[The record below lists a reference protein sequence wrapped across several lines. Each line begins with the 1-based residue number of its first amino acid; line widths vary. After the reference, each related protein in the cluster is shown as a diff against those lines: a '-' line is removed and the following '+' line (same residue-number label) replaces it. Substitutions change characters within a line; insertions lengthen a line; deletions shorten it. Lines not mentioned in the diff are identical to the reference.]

1 MTTIQKKRLENV
13 KEKSDIDKHTK
24 EQLENVK
31 DTSDVDKHTKE
42 KYEKVNDSF
51 DVEKHT
57 KEQLE
62 NDQEKSYVKSML
74 SLSTFVTKVKE
85 YTVPGVDHVNHVSLG
100 KSGTLWVSDDKGN
113 LIQTHLQTLRH
124 RKH

>member
-1 MTTIQKKRLENV
+1 MENV

-24 EQLENVK
+24 EQSENVK

-42 KYEKVNDSF
+42 QYEKVNDGS

-74 SLSTFVTKVKE
+74 SLSTFVSKVKE
-85 YTVPGVDHVNHVSLG
+85 YTVPGVDQVNQAP
-100 KSGTLWVSDDKGN
+100 SG
-113 LIQTHLQTLRH
+113 
-124 RKH
+124 

>member
-1 MTTIQKKRLENV
+1 MTTTQKKRLENV

-42 KYEKVNDSF
+42 QYEKVNDSS

-62 NDQEKSYVKSML
+62 NDQCEINAISVYVCHQGQ
-74 SLSTFVTKVKE
+74 
-85 YTVPGVDHVNHVSLG
+85 GVHS
-100 KSGTLWVSDDKGN
+100 S
-113 LIQTHLQTLRH
+113 RC
-124 RKH
+124 

>member
-42 KYEKVNDSF
+42 QFEKVNDSSEILCEINAIS
-51 DVEKHT
+51 V
-57 KEQLE
+57 
-62 NDQEKSYVKSML
+62 YVCHQGQ
-74 SLSTFVTKVKE
+74 
-85 YTVPGVDHVNHVSLG
+85 GVHS
-100 KSGTLWVSDDKGN
+100 S
-113 LIQTHLQTLRH
+113 RC
-124 RKH
+124 